1 MLGAQTRVRIPIF
14 LVDHLLS
21 VGLCCC
27 DLCSMY
33 YMKGKKEDLLF
44 VYIKENNENMYGS
57 IDNEKSSRSY

>member
-27 DLCSMY
+27 DLCSICMCI
-33 YMKGKKEDLLF
+33 EERDLLF

-57 IDNEKSSRSY
+57 IDNEKSSSSY